1 MKRKLT
7 TYILAYLLISVLMT
21 GCLYENPVMTA
32 DGELGIDPT
41 EVTLKANIKLNLKM
55 PASVEGATALER
67 PEVGEKPSYRHRFVI
82 DAYHNRTL
90 AARQVI
96 YEDII
101 DGRTEMSIPVSL
113 KLHALNYEIAVW
125 TDYVQVPNQE
135 EDITGTEEY
144 FYNTISNHLLTVLGS
159 ETYRANNEY
168 KDALC
173 GKTDIDLGEYREE
186 WGAQITT
193 DIELKRPLARYEL
206 VANDVTKFLKR
217 IEAGTVKGETFTV
230 KVKYNT
236 YLNVGYNVLERLPR
250 HGLMYLQYQRTIRL
264 KDLKDKDTFPLVFD
278 YVFAAD
284 DVMTRIPV
292 TLEIVDGSKKMV
304 AATTFNISVYGGK
317 HSTTTHNFLTADP
330 DGGIDF
336 DPSYDGEEEI
346 IVPGE
351 VTKNNSK

>member
-1 MKRKLT
+1 M
-7 TYILAYLLISVLMT
+7 
-21 GCLYENPVMTA
+21 
-32 DGELGIDPT
+32 
-41 EVTLKANIKLNLKM
+41 
-55 PASVEGATALER
+55 
-67 PEVGEKPSYRHRFVI
+67 
-82 DAYHNRTL
+82 
-90 AARQVI
+90 
-96 YEDII
+96 
-101 DGRTEMSIPVSL
+101 
-113 KLHALNYEIAVW
+113 
-125 TDYVQVPNQE
+125 
-135 EDITGTEEY
+135 
-144 FYNTISNHLLTVLGS
+144 GS

-173 GKTDIDLGEYREE
+173 AKTDIDLGEYREE

-193 DIELKRPLARYEL
+193 DIELKRPVARYEL

-217 IEAGTVKGETFTV
+217 IEAGTVKGETFTL

-236 YLNVGYNVLERLPR
+236 YLNMGYNVLERLPR